1 MNDAF
6 IAYGISFAA
15 GILGGLIVAG
25 VALFGFKRGY
35 RRVVVRLLD
44 LEDRFLSLNGKAMAK
59 RRWDEHQWMQS
70 AEAQE
75 RRPVK
80 VRYDN
85 DPPEIEDHGHSR

>member
-6 IAYGISFAA
+6 IAYLVSF
-15 GILGGLIVAG
+15 GSGCLGGLVVAG

-59 RRWDEHQWMQS
+59 KRWDEHQWLQS

-80 VRYDN
+80 VKYDN
-85 DPPEIEDHGHSR
+85 DPPEFEDHGVSR